1 MVLHNTY
8 CSYCYY
14 LSYSIDLGMIAT
26 NMNKACSQCGYIPA
40 RYICAQCGRIFCTSC
55 MSEKDFVCNLCKI
68 RGRRDEPNRS
78 HHNFK
83 QNLIQRH
90 YLFPISI
97 AIILSGIILI
107 ALSLS
112 YFPFRQM
119 DDNNEDS
126 NTGSS
131 SGFIYIFP
139 LPFAIPIDSAVV
151 PYAIPI
157 VILIVIAIPILVLV
171 LILRKLKL

>member
-14 LSYSIDLGMIAT
+14 LSYSITLGMIGT

-40 RYICAQCGRIFCTSC
+40 RYICAQCGRTFCTSC
-55 MSEKDFVCNLCKI
+55 MPEKDLVCTFCRN
-68 RGRRDEPNRS
+68 RGRYGPRNRS
-78 HHNFK
+78 YHSFK

-97 AIILSGIILI
+97 AIILSGIIII

-112 YFPFRQM
+112 YFPFRQI
-119 DDNNEDS
+119 DDNNEDI

-131 SGFIYIFP
+131 GLIYIFP
-139 LPFAIPIDSAVV
+139 LPFAIPIDSILV

-157 VILIVIAIPILVLV
+157 MILIVIAIPLLV
-171 LILRKLKL
+171 LILISK

>member
-1 MVLHNTY
+1 MK
-8 CSYCYY
+8 
-14 LSYSIDLGMIAT
+14 
-26 NMNKACSQCGYIPA
+26 KACSQCGYIPA
-40 RYICAQCGRIFCTSC
+40 RYICAQCGRSFCTSC

-68 RGRRDEPNRS
+68 RGRRRDKPNRS

-83 QNLIQRH
+83 QSVIQRHH
-90 YLFPISI
+90 YLFPIST
-97 AIILSGIILI
+97 AIILSGIIII

-112 YFPFRQM
+112 YFSFRQID

-126 NTGSS
+126 NTGN

-139 LPFAIPIDSAVV
+139 LPFAIPISSTFV

-157 VILIVIAIPILVLV
+157 MILIVIAIPIPV
-171 LILRKLKL
+171 LILISKRFLSPYKEKEY

>member
-1 MVLHNTY
+1 MK
-8 CSYCYY
+8 
-14 LSYSIDLGMIAT
+14 
-26 NMNKACSQCGYIPA
+26 KACSQCGYIPA
-40 RYICAQCGRIFCTSC
+40 RYICAQCGRSFCTSC

-68 RGRRDEPNRS
+68 RGRRRDEPNKS

-90 YLFPISI
+90 HYLFSISI
-97 AIILSGIILI
+97 AIILSGIIII

-112 YFPFRQM
+112 YFPFRQID

-126 NTGSS
+126 NTGN

-139 LPFAIPIDSAVV
+139 LPFAIPIDSTLV

-157 VILIVIAIPILVLV
+157 MILIVIAIPILVLI
-171 LILRKLKL
+171 LISKRFLSPYKEK

>member
-1 MVLHNTY
+1 
-8 CSYCYY
+8 
-14 LSYSIDLGMIAT
+14 
-26 NMNKACSQCGYIPA
+26 
-40 RYICAQCGRIFCTSC
+40 

-68 RGRRDEPNRS
+68 RGRRDGPNRS

-97 AIILSGIILI
+97 VIILSGITII

-112 YFPFRQM
+112 YFPFRQI

-131 SGFIYIFP
+131 GLIYIFP
-139 LPFAIPIDSAVV
+139 LPFAIPIDSILV

-157 VILIVIAIPILVLV
+157 MILIVIAIPLLV
-171 LILRKLKL
+171 LILISKRFLSLYKEKKY

>member
-1 MVLHNTY
+1 MK
-8 CSYCYY
+8 
-14 LSYSIDLGMIAT
+14 
-26 NMNKACSQCGYIPA
+26 KACSQCGYIPA
-40 RYICAQCGRIFCTSC
+40 RYICAQCGRGFCTSC

-68 RGRRDEPNRS
+68 RGRRRDEPNKS

-83 QNLIQRH
+83 QNLIQRHH

-97 AIILSGIILI
+97 AIILSGIIII

-112 YFPFRQM
+112 YFPFGETEE
-119 DDNNEDS
+119 NNESS
-126 NTGSS
+126 NIGGS

-139 LPFAIPIDSAVV
+139 LPFAIPIDSTLV

-157 VILIVIAIPILVLV
+157 MILIVIAIPILVLI
-171 LILRKLKL
+171 LISKRFLSPYKEK

>member
-1 MVLHNTY
+1 
-8 CSYCYY
+8 
-14 LSYSIDLGMIAT
+14 
-26 NMNKACSQCGYIPA
+26 
-40 RYICAQCGRIFCTSC
+40 

-68 RGRRDEPNRS
+68 RGRRDGPNRS

-97 AIILSGIILI
+97 VIILSGITII

-112 YFPFRQM
+112 YFPFRQI

-131 SGFIYIFP
+131 GLIYIFP
-139 LPFAIPIDSAVV
+139 LPFAIPIDSVVV

-157 VILIVIAIPILVLV
+157 MILIIIAIPLLV
-171 LILRKLKL
+171 LILISKRFLSLYKEKKY

>member
-1 MVLHNTY
+1 
-8 CSYCYY
+8 
-14 LSYSIDLGMIAT
+14 MIGT

-68 RGRRDEPNRS
+68 RGRDGPNRS

-97 AIILSGIILI
+97 VIILSGIIII

-112 YFPFRQM
+112 YFPFRQI

-131 SGFIYIFP
+131 GLIYIFP
-139 LPFAIPIDSAVV
+139 LPFAIPIDSILV

-157 VILIVIAIPILVLV
+157 MILIVIAIPLLV
-171 LILRKLKL
+171 LILISKRFLSLYKEKKY

>member
-1 MVLHNTY
+1 
-8 CSYCYY
+8 
-14 LSYSIDLGMIAT
+14 
-26 NMNKACSQCGYIPA
+26 
-40 RYICAQCGRIFCTSC
+40 

-68 RGRRDEPNRS
+68 RGRRDGPNRS

-97 AIILSGIILI
+97 VIILSGITII

-112 YFPFRQM
+112 YFPFRQI

-131 SGFIYIFP
+131 GLIYIFP

-157 VILIVIAIPILVLV
+157 MILIVIAIPLLV
-171 LILRKLKL
+171 LILISKRFLSLYKEKEY

>member
-8 CSYCYY
+8 CSHCYH
-14 LSYSIDLGMIAT
+14 LSYSIALGMIDT
-26 NMNKACSQCGYIPA
+26 NMKKACSQCGYIPA

-55 MSEKDFVCNLCKI
+55 MPKKDFVCNLCKM
-68 RGRRDEPNRS
+68 RGRDEPNRS
-78 HHNFK
+78 YYNFK
-83 QNLIQRH
+83 QNLIKRH

-97 AIILSGIILI
+97 AIILSGITLI

-112 YFPFRQM
+112 YFPFWQI
-119 DDNNEDS
+119 DDNNENS
-126 NTGSS
+126 NTGN

-139 LPFAIPIDSAVV
+139 LPFAIPIDSTLV

-171 LILRKLKL
+171 LISKRLSL

>member
-1 MVLHNTY
+1 M
-8 CSYCYY
+8 
-14 LSYSIDLGMIAT
+14 IDT
-26 NMNKACSQCGYIPA
+26 NMKKACSQCGYIPA

-55 MSEKDFVCNLCKI
+55 MPEKDFVCNLCKI
-68 RGRRDEPNRS
+68 RGGGGRRIDEPNSS

-83 QNLIQRH
+83 QNLIQRNY

-112 YFPFRQM
+112 YFPFWQI
-119 DDNNEDS
+119 DDNNGDI
-126 NTGSS
+126 NTGN

-139 LPFAIPIDSAVV
+139 LPFAIPIDSTLV
-151 PYAIPI
+151 PYTIPI
-157 VILIVIAIPILVLV
+157 VILIVIAISILVLV
-171 LILRKLKL
+171 LIPRSLSL

>member
-1 MVLHNTY
+1 M
-8 CSYCYY
+8 
-14 LSYSIDLGMIAT
+14 
-26 NMNKACSQCGYIPA
+26 P
-40 RYICAQCGRIFCTSC
+40 
-55 MSEKDFVCNLCKI
+55 EKDFVCNLCKM
-68 RGRRDEPNRS
+68 RGRDEPHRS
-78 HHNFK
+78 YYNFK

-97 AIILSGIILI
+97 AIILSGITLI

-112 YFPFRQM
+112 YFPFWQI
-119 DDNNEDS
+119 DDNNENS
-126 NTGSS
+126 NTGN

-139 LPFAIPIDSAVV
+139 LPFAIPIDSTLV

-171 LILRKLKL
+171 LISKRLSL

>member
-55 MSEKDFVCNLCKI
+55 MPKKDFVCNLCKM
-68 RGRRDEPNRS
+68 RGRDEPNRS
-78 HHNFK
+78 YYNFK
-83 QNLIQRH
+83 QNLIKRH

-97 AIILSGIILI
+97 AIILSGITLI

-112 YFPFRQM
+112 YFPFWQI
-119 DDNNEDS
+119 DDNNENS
-126 NTGSS
+126 NTGN

-139 LPFAIPIDSAVV
+139 LPFAIPIDSTLV

-157 VILIVIAIPILVLV
+157 MILIVIAIPILVLV
-171 LILRKLKL
+171 LISKRLSL